1 MPKADVN
8 LGYAIGLKPEDAI
21 KYFES
26 KGYTIGFNWH
36 DVEASAHATKF
47 TVAGVLKQDILEDVR
62 QALQT
67 HIDGGGTLRDF
78 ERQLT
83 PVLTRK
89 GWLADKAR
97 LVADEDGV
105 LEGKQLTPRR
115 LRTIFET
122 NMQAAYGAGRYTEQM
137 ANAQFR
143 PIWERVAVMDTRT
156 RPRHAALNGFTA
168 RYDDPVWQFMYPPD
182 GYHCRCRVRTRTEAD
197 AERLGI
203 EVKSWADNIVTVQQA
218 WGPNETRE
226 VKALRFNGELYTPDA
241 GFGHNP
247 GQGWLSSLG
256 QRLMDKSAT
265 VSPRLASQAI
275 SETLSEPAVLNA
287 LTDDVRRW
295 VDAVSVRQ
303 NLRGDLKHIGGIQPS
318 LLSRLE
324 AHGIRHPVT
333 LSAYEEDVI
342 QSPGPLW
349 SELPALL
356 RNADN
361 VWLDGDALLWIVPG
375 KKGIRAVKGTPA
387 DDGWRLSLVDNGADV
402 KPDSVIS
409 GYATPLLVPAS

>member
-1 MPKADVN
+1 MPKADVD
-8 LGYAIGLKPEDAI
+8 LGYAIGLKPEEAI

-36 DVEASAHATKF
+36 DVDARAHATSF
-47 TVAGVLKQDILEDVR
+47 TVAGVLKQDILEDIR
-62 QALQT
+62 QAQQA

-122 NMQAAYGAGRYTEQM
+122 NMQAAYGAGRYAEQM
-137 ANAQFR
+137 ANAEFR
-143 PIWERVAVMDTRT
+143 PIWERVAVMDLHT

-182 GYHCRCRVRTRTEAD
+182 GYHCRCRIRARTEAD

-203 EVKSWADNIVTVQQA
+203 QVRSWEQDIVTVQQA
-218 WGPNETRE
+218 WGPNDTRE

-256 QRLMDKSAT
+256 QRLMDKAAT
-265 VSPRLASQAI
+265 ATPRIATQAVS
-275 SETLSEPAVLNA
+275 EVLSEPAVMDA
-287 LTDDVRRW
+287 VTDDIRRW

-303 NLRGDLKHIGGIQPS
+303 NTRGDLKRVGAVPPE

-324 AHGIRHPVT
+324 ENGVQQPVAF
-333 LSAYEEDVI
+333 SIHEEDVR
-342 QSPGPLW
+342 QAPGPMW

-356 RNADN
+356 RQRGN
-361 VWLDGDALLWIVPG
+361 VWLDSDSLIWLLPG
-375 KKGIRAVKGTPA
+375 QTGVRAVRGIPA
-387 DDGWRLSLVDNGADV
+387 DDGWRLSLVNGGATVSQGDV
-402 KPDSVIS
+402 LTDGAKQLQ
-409 GYATPLLVPAS
+409 ALVP